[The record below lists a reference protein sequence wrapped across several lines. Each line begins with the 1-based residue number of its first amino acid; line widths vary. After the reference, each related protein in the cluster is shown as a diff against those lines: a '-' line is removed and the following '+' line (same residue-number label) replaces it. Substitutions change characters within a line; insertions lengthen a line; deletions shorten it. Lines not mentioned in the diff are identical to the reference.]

1 MASNAKTESNKKIY
15 QRNLPSRVIQPYL
28 STIPENIRYQDM
40 NDHLQSLE
48 RREIFFNSCLSSAAI
63 FNLLYRK

>member
-1 MASNAKTESNKKIY
+1 MASNAKTESNQKMY

-48 RREIFFNSCLSSAAI
+48 RRETFFNSCKYNCCSFL
-63 FNLLYRK
+63 